1 MYIKSYYYTIM
12 KKYLTIKQKRVLA
25 LIYNAIHSSGFPPTL
40 ADLKD
45 ALGVSSNQS
54 VLNFLKI
61 LEKKE
66 CIKREEGQARGIAIL
81 PLGYREIEKE
91 PLVRVAGY
99 SAAGPYIES
108 FAETLSWMPIDGQVL
123 VNEKINRAQDKV
135 FIIQVIGDS
144 MINVGIND
152 GDNLLIKESKEYKS
166 GDIVLARTDEGVTVK
181 RFVAEGGK
189 RYLQPENPTYEKI
202 VIIPGEVQFQG
213 KVIVNLSKINQ

>member
-12 KKYLTIKQKRVLA
+12 KKYLTLKQKKVVE
-25 LIYNAIHSSGFPPTL
+25 LIYAAIHSSGFPPTL

-54 VLNFLKI
+54 VLNFLEI

-66 CIKREEGQARGIAIL
+66 CIRRTEGQARGITIL
-81 PLGYREIEKE
+81 PLGYKEIEKE

-99 SAAGPYIES
+99 SAAGPYVES
-108 FAETLSWMPIDGQVL
+108 FAETLNWMPIDGQVL
-123 VNEKINRAQDKV
+123 ANEKINQAQDKV

-189 RYLQPENPTYEKI
+189 RYLQPENPTYEKMI
-202 VIIPGEVQFQG
+202 IIPGEVQFQG
-213 KVIVNLSKINQ
+213 KVIVNLSKIE